1 MNPDYLQAADEQP
14 SRPPMPDNHLV
25 WAILSTCMCCLPFG
39 VVSIVYAAQVENLYW
54 KGRYEEAFD
63 KANKARKWAIASAGA
78 AIAVWMIYA
87 LFFFLFVF
95 ASMKHSH

>member
-54 KGRYEEAFD
+54 KGRYEEALD
-63 KANKARKWAIASAGA
+63 KSKKALKWAIASAATVA
-78 AIAVWMIYA
+78 AIMMLYV
-87 LFFFLFVF
+87 LFLLIFIILGL
-95 ASMKHSH
+95 KHSH

>member
-1 MNPDYLQAADEQP
+1 MNPDYLQATDEQP

-63 KANKARKWAIASAGA
+63 KANKARKWAIASAA
-78 AIAVWMIYA
+78 AAATVWMIYA